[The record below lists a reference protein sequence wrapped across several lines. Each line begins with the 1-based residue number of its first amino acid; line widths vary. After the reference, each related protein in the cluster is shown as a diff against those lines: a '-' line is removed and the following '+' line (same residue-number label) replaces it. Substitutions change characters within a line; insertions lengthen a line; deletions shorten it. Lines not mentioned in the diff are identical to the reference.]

1 MSRAAELSRNLAA
14 TRDRIAA
21 ACAAAGR
28 DPAEITLIAVTKT
41 YPAADVLAL
50 ARLGLTDFGESNGGG
65 TPAGTWSV
73 PPAQAAGQPGHAGT
87 ADPVAEVPAQPAS
100 DVPSGYQ
107 PAPVSF
113 VSDDDGEYGAK
124 PGYGGYD
131 QDHGGDAGQGS
142 ATPGWKDSGRA
153 GKQDKVFDG
162 AGRRRPVVFE
172 EEDDLDVPDFL
183 K

>member
-1 MSRAAELSRNLAA
+1 V
-14 TRDRIAA
+14 
-21 ACAAAGR
+21 
-28 DPAEITLIAVTKT
+28 PVQ
-41 YPAADVLAL
+41 PAA
-50 ARLGLTDFGESNGGG
+50 
-65 TPAGTWSV
+65 
-73 PPAQAAGQPGHAGT
+73 
-87 ADPVAEVPAQPAS
+87 

-113 VSDDDGEYGAK
+113 VSEDDGEYAK

-131 QDHGGDAGQGS
+131 SDHGGDAQGG

-153 GKQDKVFDG
+153 GKQDRVFDVK